1 MQKTEKNI
9 IGKFVHLFKDEYFWY
24 ENTKNEK
31 AGIFYTDNVEEVTG
45 YTKEELNTL
54 PGKGKDIIYSEDLQE
69 LKKQVNEFKNDPT
82 NNFLEIQFRI
92 MRKDKKKVW
101 VKEVICV
108 NRNKEGEILESFGK
122 VYNISS
128 YKEKESSLLKDID
141 ELQKINVSKDNFIAM
156 LSHDLRAPF
165 TSILGFSEILLNE
178 TNLPDKEKAEYLSYI
193 NDSSQNQLQLIN
205 DLLDWSRLQTGKL
218 KIEQNR
224 VQAQSLVF
232 NCVSS
237 LTGNAIRKNIN
248 IKVNVPGNLHIS
260 VDERLL
266 MQVITN
272 LLDNAIKFSHEDTTI
287 EISANIYNEKLSEFI
302 VKDEGVGIPEEVKD
316 KLFKIGKT
324 FSTEGTKGERGTGLG
339 LSLAKQIVEQHG
351 GDIWFYSNVGKGSE
365 FHVTL
370 PSSGNT
376 ILIIKNDKE
385 KKGSYIKFLKE
396 RFPLYEVISA
406 ENGYEALSKIISHM
420 PSLIVTDHEIPLM
433 NGLQLIKSI
442 RMEDKSLN
450 IPVIAILK
458 TESDE
463 IKKSYDKYG
472 IKTILDELSDF
483 DHLDEQLRAI
493 LK

>member
-1 MQKTEKNI
+1 MQKTGKNI
-9 IGKFVHLFKDEYFWY
+9 IDKFVHLFKDEYFWY
-24 ENTKNEK
+24 EYKKNEK
-31 AGIFYTDNVEEVTG
+31 TNIFFTDNVEDVTG
-45 YTKEELNTL
+45 YTKEEINAL
-54 PGKGKDIIYSEDLQE
+54 PGKGKDIIYGEDLQE
-69 LKKQVNEFKNDPT
+69 LKKQVNEFENDPS
-82 NNFLEIQFRI
+82 NNYLEIQYRI
-92 MRKDKKKVW
+92 KRKDKKLVW
-101 VKEVICV
+101 IKEVLCV

-122 VYNISS
+122 VHNISS
-128 YKEKESSLLKDID
+128 YKEKENSLLKNVD
-141 ELQKINVSKDNFIAM
+141 ELQKNNISKDNFIAM

-178 TNLPDKEKAEYLSYI
+178 TNLPDKEKAEYLTYI

-218 KIEQNR
+218 KIEQHR
-224 VQAQSLVF
+224 VQAQSMVF
-232 NCVSS
+232 NCVST

-248 IKVNVPGNLHIS
+248 IKVNIPGNLHIS

-287 EISANIYNEKLSEFI
+287 EIRANIYNEKFSEFI
-302 VKDEGVGIPEEVKD
+302 VRDEGVGIPEEVKE
-316 KLFKIGKT
+316 KLFKIGKI

-339 LSLAKQIVEQHG
+339 LALAKQIVEQHG

-376 ILIIKNDKE
+376 ILIVKNDKE
-385 KKGSYIKFLKE
+385 KKGSYINFLKE
-396 RFPLYEVISA
+396 RFPLYHIISA
-406 ENGYEALSKIISHM
+406 ENGYEALGKIISHM
-420 PSLIVTDHEIPLM
+420 PSLIVTDHDIPLM

-442 RMEDKSLN
+442 RLEDKSIN

-472 IKTILDELSDF
+472 IKTILDESSDF
-483 DHLDEQLRAI
+483 DLLDKQLRSI

>member
-1 MQKTEKNI
+1 MQKAEKNI

-24 ENTKNEK
+24 ENKKNEK
-31 AGIFYTDNVEEVTG
+31 AGIFFTDNVEDVTG
-45 YTKEELNTL
+45 YTREELNAL
-54 PGKGKDIIYSEDLQE
+54 PGKGKDIIYGEDLKE
-69 LKKQVNEFKNDPT
+69 LKKQVNEFESDPG
-82 NNFLEIQFRI
+82 NNYLEVQYRI
-92 MRKDKKKVW
+92 KRKDKKIVW
-101 VKEVICV
+101 MTEVICV

-122 VYNISS
+122 VYDITT
-128 YKEKESSLLKDID
+128 YKEKENSLLKNVD
-141 ELQKINVSKDNFIAM
+141 ELQKNNISKDNFIAM

-178 TNLPDKEKAEYLSYI
+178 TNLPEKEKAEYLSYI

-218 KIEQNR
+218 KIEQHR

-248 IKVNVPGNLHIS
+248 IKVNIPGNLHIS

-302 VKDEGVGIPEEVKD
+302 VIDEGVGIPEEVKE
-316 KLFKIGKT
+316 KLFKIGKI

-339 LSLAKQIVEQHG
+339 LALAKQIVEQHG
-351 GDIWFYSNVGKGSE
+351 GDIWYYSNVGKGSE
-365 FHVTL
+365 FHFTL

-376 ILIIKNDKE
+376 ILIVKNDKE
-385 KKGSYIKFLKE
+385 IKGAYINFLKK
-396 RFPLYEVISA
+396 RFPLYQIISA
-406 ENGYEALSKIISHM
+406 DNGYEALGKIISHM
-420 PSLIVTDHEIPLM
+420 PSLIVTDHDIPLM

-442 RMEDKSLN
+442 RLKDKSLK
-450 IPVIAILK
+450 IPVIAILN
-458 TESDE
+458 TGSDE
-463 IKKSYDKYG
+463 IKESYDKYG
-472 IKTILDELSDF
+472 VKTILNESSDF
-483 DHLDEQLRAI
+483 DLLDKQLRAI
-493 LK
+493 L

>member
-1 MQKTEKNI
+1 
-9 IGKFVHLFKDEYFWY
+9 
-24 ENTKNEK
+24 
-31 AGIFYTDNVEEVTG
+31 
-45 YTKEELNTL
+45 
-54 PGKGKDIIYSEDLQE
+54 
-69 LKKQVNEFKNDPT
+69 
-82 NNFLEIQFRI
+82 
-92 MRKDKKKVW
+92 
-101 VKEVICV
+101 
-108 NRNKEGEILESFGK
+108 
-122 VYNISS
+122 
-128 YKEKESSLLKDID
+128 
-141 ELQKINVSKDNFIAM
+141 M

-224 VQAQSLVF
+224 VQAQSMVF

-316 KLFKIGKT
+316 KLFKIGKI

-339 LSLAKQIVEQHG
+339 LSLAKQIVEQHD

-450 IPVIAILK
+450 IPVIVILK
-458 TESDE
+458 AESDE

-472 IKTILDELSDF
+472 IKTILDESSDF
-483 DHLDEQLRAI
+483 DHLDEQLRSI

>member
-9 IGKFVHLFKDEYFWY
+9 MGKFVHLFKDEYFWY
-24 ENTKNEK
+24 ENIKNEK

-45 YTKEELNTL
+45 YSKEELNKL
-54 PGKGKDIIYSEDLQE
+54 PGKGRDIIYSEDLQE
-69 LKKQVNEFKNDPT
+69 LKKQLNEFNNDPG

-92 MRKDKKKVW
+92 MRKDNKIIW
-101 VKEVICV
+101 VKEVIYV
-108 NRNKEGEILESFGK
+108 NRNKKGEILESFGK

-128 YKEKESSLLKDID
+128 YREKENSLLKDVD

-218 KIEQNR
+218 KIEQHR
-224 VQAQSLVF
+224 VQAQSMVF

-248 IKVNVPGNLHIS
+248 IKVNVPGNLHIN

-272 LLDNAIKFSHEDTTI
+272 LLDNAIKFSREDTTI

-316 KLFKIGKT
+316 KLFKIGKI

-385 KKGSYIKFLKE
+385 KKESYIKFLKE
-396 RFPLYEVISA
+396 RFPLYDVISA

-442 RMEDKSLN
+442 RTEDKSLN

-472 IKTILDELSDF
+472 IKTILDESSDF
-483 DHLDEQLRAI
+483 DHLDEQLRSI